1 MTRCLSRALAA
12 VFTAVLALPLTMSC
26 ATAAQPAAI
35 LFFTGN
41 TYGNIAPCPS

>member
-1 MTRCLSRALAA
+1 MTKCFSRALAA
-12 VFTAVLALPLTMSC
+12 VLTAVLALPFAMSY
-26 ATAAQPAAI
+26 AAAAQPAAV